1 MFESLD
7 EIRTFVRVVDAKSL
21 SGAARALRVSVNAV
35 WRRLERI
42 EERAGTRLIERTTR
56 SLRVTEA
63 GERVARRARRI
74 LEELSETERDVA
86 VGTERLRGSVRVAV
100 NSDVA
105 SGPFLIEVGQLLTDH
120 PELRVEL
127 LGRSRLVEPVAG
139 GVDIIVWVGPISTTT
154 STVRRLGVMDWGL
167 AASPDYV
174 ARRGVPSRPED
185 LESHDSLTALRGA
198 RESTWTLVD
207 SNGTEHVAR
216 VSARFESDSTEILAG
231 ALKAGL
237 GIGIRPLREV
247 LDAARRG
254 LLVHVLPGFRFSPI
268 EIALVTP
275 SGRLR
280 APHVRAVADVL
291 TRRLRAL
298 AGVEGG

>member
-42 EERAGTRLIERTTR
+42 EERAGTRLVERTTR

-74 LEELSETERDVA
+74 LDELSETEREVA
-86 VGTERLRGSVRVAV
+86 AGASNLRGSVRVAV
-100 NSDVA
+100 SADVA
-105 SGPFLIEVGQLLTDH
+105 SGPFLIEIGQLLTDH

-127 LGRSRLVEPVAG
+127 IGRSRLVEPVAG
-139 GVDIIVWVGPISTTT
+139 GVDIMVWVGPISTTT
-154 STVRRLGVMDWGL
+154 STVRRLGTMDWAL

-174 ARRGVPSRPED
+174 ARRGAPAGPED
-185 LESHDSLTALRGA
+185 LESHDCLTALKGA
-198 RESTWTLVD
+198 RESTWTLLD
-207 SNGTEHVAR
+207 SAGTERAAR
-216 VSARFESDSTEILAG
+216 VKGRFESDSPEILSG
-231 ALKAGL
+231 ALAAGL

-247 LDAARRG
+247 LDGARRG
-254 LLVHVLPGFRFSPI
+254 HLVHVLPGFRFSPM

-298 AGVEGG
+298 ASPDAA

>member
-42 EERAGTRLIERTTR
+42 EERAGTRLVERTTR

-74 LEELSETERDVA
+74 LDELQETERDVA
-86 VGTERLRGSVRVAV
+86 AGAERLRGSVRVAV
-100 NSDVA
+100 SSDVA
-105 SGPFLIEVGQLLTDH
+105 SGPFLLELGQLLGSH

-127 LGRSRLVEPVAG
+127 YGRSRLVEPVAA
-139 GVDIIVWVGPISTTT
+139 GVDIMVWVGPISTTT
-154 STVRRLGVMDWGL
+154 STVRRLGTMDWAL

-174 ARRGVPSRPED
+174 ARRGLPARPED
-185 LESHDSLTALRGA
+185 LESHDCLTALRGA

-207 SNGTEHVAR
+207 GAGEAR
-216 VSARFESDSTEILAG
+216 SVRVGGQFESDAPEILAG
-231 ALKAGL
+231 ALAAGL

-247 LDAARRG
+247 QSAAQRG
-254 LLVHVLPGFRFSPI
+254 LVVHVLPGFRFSPL

-280 APHVRAVADVL
+280 APHVRAVADLL

-298 AGVEGG
+298 AGTDGG